1 MLSYRWP
8 EALDRY
14 PVTPAV
20 LAEKE
25 ADMLIDGKYYDAWWL
40 PAARLPLY
48 AEDTYSQAALNATFP
63 LDESEIDVDTHNE
76 EVPA

>member
-14 PVTPAV
+14 PVTPAI

-25 ADMLIDGKYYDAWWL
+25 GWS
-40 PAARLPLY
+40 AARLPLY
-48 AEDTYSQAALNATFP
+48 AEDTYSQAALDATFP
-63 LDESEIDVDTHNE
+63 LDEAEIDADTHNE
-76 EVPA
+76 EVPAD